1 MARPGRNIEQALLRS
16 GRKLY
21 AQRGAAGLAV
31 RALAEHARVNL
42 GMFHYHFR
50 TKDEFLRRLLD
61 AWYEEMFA
69 QLSGHIGQD
78 GPPLHRLREALL
90 FLARFVRDNRPMLAR
105 VMMDAATG
113 QAVAAQFLRDNAPRH
128 LALLLALMQQAE
140 RDGLIVPMP
149 PMQRFVFVMGAVG
162 MPLLVAP
169 ALHSMGVAPKV
180 LGAQMR
186 TQVMSDEAI
195 EQRIAL
201 VFKAIATGKG
211 WS

>member
-1 MARPGRNIEQALLRS
+1 MARPGRNIEHALLKS

-21 AQRGAAGLAV
+21 AQRGASGLAV
-31 RALAEHARVNL
+31 RALTEHARVNL

-50 TKDEFLRRLLD
+50 TKDEFLRRLLN
-61 AWYEEMFA
+61 AWYEEMFE

-78 GPPLHRLREALL
+78 GPPLHRLQEALL
-90 FLARFVRDNRPMLAR
+90 FLSRFVRDNRPMLAR

-128 LALLLALMQQAE
+128 LALLLALMQEAE

-149 PMQRFVFVMGAVG
+149 PMQRFAFVMGAVG

-169 ALHSMGVAPKV
+169 AMHSIGVAPKV
-180 LGAQMR
+180 LGTQMQ

-195 EQRIAL
+195 AQRIAL

-211 WS
+211 WT